1 MNTIVITGR
10 RPVDCPGFF
19 HFGPLRT
26 ALVEARRVVLV
37 HSWTY
42 DANKDLKRFLYRQNK
57 RVLDTLSIEHFL
69 SFTDV
74 THAVTF
80 NVELDPGQQRKY
92 NCALQ
97 LKWKS
102 NILWEFE
109 YGLEKKWGGPLV
121 EAWLREVHGREP
133 NTDTKELW
141 KRWDHVHKLNTR
153 LYSRCFGA
161 ADKVSIKR
169 SIGFQP
175 IPYSVENLLSRSPP
189 PSCYA

>member
-10 RPVDCPGFF
+10 GPVDCPGFF

-74 THAVTF
+74 THAVTL
-80 NVELDPGQQRKY
+80 NVEVDPPQQRKY
-92 NCALQ
+92 RTDLQ
-97 LKWKS
+97 LKWKTD
-102 NILWEFE
+102 
-109 YGLEKKWGGPLV
+109 
-121 EAWLREVHGREP
+121 LR
-133 NTDTKELW
+133 TAKELW
-141 KRWDHVHKLNTR
+141 KRWDHWHDFHKLGPGCTAR
-153 LYSRCFGA
+153 T
-161 ADKVSIKR
+161 IT
-169 SIGFQP
+169 
-175 IPYSVENLLSRSPP
+175 SVTIAENLLSRTP
-189 PSCYA
+189 PSFSL